1 MDNLTPS
8 RPYLLRAFYD
18 WLLDNELTPH
28 LLVSTALP
36 HITVPQQ
43 YVKDDQIVLNIA
55 PSAVVGL
62 HMDNDAVSFSARF
75 GGSPFQVY
83 VPMAAVVSIQA
94 RENGAG
100 TFFPPEPAYDA
111 WLASA
116 DEEGASEGLQIVTE
130 QDEPL
135 ADAEAPKKGKPSLR
149 IVK

>member
-1 MDNLTPS
+1 MENLTPS

-28 LLVSTALP
+28 LLVNADVP
-36 HITVPQQ
+36 HTQVPRQ
-43 YVKDDQIVLNIA
+43 YVQDGQIVLSIS

-62 HMDNDAVSFSARF
+62 HMDNEAVSFNARF

-83 VPMAAVVSIQA
+83 VPMAAVIAVQA

-100 TFFPPEPAYDA
+100 TFFPPEPAYEA
-111 WLASA
+111 WLAEVDA
-116 DEEGASEGLQIVTE
+116 E
-130 QDEPL
+130 QAPPAPEMDEP
-135 ADAEAPKKGKPSLR
+135 APRPARGRPSLT